1 MVSWTYF
8 VAEGQPL
15 IKTKVP
21 KGHAQKAA
29 GSWKKLK
36 QLFLI
41 PELSRGHSSAINPQ
55 VREKSR

>member
-15 IKTKVP
+15 IKTEVS
-21 KGHAQKAA
+21 KGHAQKLLAL
-29 GSWKKLK
+29 GKKLK
-36 QLFLI
+36 QLLLT
-41 PELSRGHSSAINPQ
+41 PEPSQGHSSAINPQ